1 MRRWR
6 HDCEHHNR
14 LAPTW
19 VPWTAE
25 FGGRSSRSDAAE
37 TQMTETQLESLIL
50 NGDQVSR
57 FERGNGVVS
66 VAYVGRWNSNVAKF
80 TTGMTILPPGTGIPL
95 HTHNVEESVLILVG
109 SATAQIG
116 ERELQFGAGDATWV
130 PAGVAHRFA
139 NAGNTEM
146 RIYWVYAGL
155 YVTRTIVAT
164 GKTFE
169 HLSDEDRVAP

>member
-1 MRRWR
+1 M
-6 HDCEHHNR
+6 
-14 LAPTW
+14 TK
-19 VPWTAE
+19 
-25 FGGRSSRSDAAE
+25 
-37 TQMTETQLESLIL
+37 TQAESLIL
-50 NGDQVSR
+50 RSDQVSR

-66 VAYVGRWNSNVAKF
+66 IAYVGRWNSDVASY
-80 TTGMTILPPGTGIPL
+80 TTGMTVLPAGTGIPL
-95 HTHNVEESVLILVG
+95 HTHNVEESVLILAG

-116 ERELQFGAGDATWV
+116 DTELQLTAGDATWV

-139 NAGNTEM
+139 NAGTTEM

>member
-1 MRRWR
+1 MI
-6 HDCEHHNR
+6 EM
-14 LAPTW
+14 P
-19 VPWTAE
+19 AE
-25 FGGRSSRSDAAE
+25 SLVLRSD
-37 TQMTETQLESLIL
+37 
-50 NGDQVSR
+50 QVAR
-57 FERGNGVVS
+57 FERGNGVAS
-66 VAYVGRWNSNVAKF
+66 IAYVGRWNSDVAQF

-95 HTHNVEESVLILVG
+95 HTHNVEESVLILMG
-109 SATAQIG
+109 SATAQVG
-116 ERELQFGAGDATWV
+116 DTEFQLAAGDATWV

-139 NAGNTEM
+139 NAGSTET